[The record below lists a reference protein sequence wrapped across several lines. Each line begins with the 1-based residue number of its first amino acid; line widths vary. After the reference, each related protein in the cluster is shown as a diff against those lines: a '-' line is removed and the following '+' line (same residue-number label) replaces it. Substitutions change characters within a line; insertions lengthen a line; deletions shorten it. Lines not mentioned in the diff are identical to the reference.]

1 MAPTWPQESP
11 EKQEGHDDT
20 NNREEETVKTLT
32 TVAALLSCVL
42 FSAGPALADNTITID
57 GNLKYTNYTVGNAL
71 NVTIPYTATCNIV
84 FSGLSLRVPN
94 GFTPKGVTGSIA
106 SVTGTPAS
114 GAAGTSG
121 SVSFDLTFT
130 TLKHAGNAKDFGMA
144 HLNLLLGVDEDC
156 DPETGDVDG
165 VDGSATIPI
174 QISVSTASHP

>member
-1 MAPTWPQESP
+1 
-11 EKQEGHDDT
+11 
-20 NNREEETVKTLT
+20 VKTWT

-42 FSAGPALADNTITID
+42 FSAGPALAENAITID
-57 GNLKYTNYTVGNAL
+57 GNLQYKNYTAGDTL

-106 SVTGTPAS
+106 TVTGTPAS

-121 SVSFDLTFT
+121 SVSFDLTFG
-130 TLKHAGNAKDFGMA
+130 TLKHAGKAKDFGMA
-144 HLNLLLGVDEDC
+144 HLSLVLGVDEDC
-156 DPETGDVDG
+156 NPATGDVDG
-165 VDGSATIPI
+165 IDGSVTIPV